1 MNHYRGE
8 KKELILGPKKTY
20 IRIEHEGSETIC
32 KLKLVKCV
40 SKASYPK
47 GGRTFNL
54 NAGWRE
60 IQSAVLSTVSK
71 N

>member
-1 MNHYRGE
+1 MQFIKAGFVFPLQDGPLSRG
-8 KKELILGPKKTY
+8 KKGINLGAKETY
-20 IRIEHEGSETIC
+20 FRIEHEGSETIW

-54 NAGWRE
+54 NAG
-60 IQSAVLSTVSK
+60 
-71 N
+71 